1 MPETEFDRFRTWAL
15 RYRSKNKLHQ
25 IVEAQLAR
33 MLALEFSENYVV
45 TEVGAVKGG
54 RNDLLQYQHNG
65 KRAVFEL
72 FFSTSQVPQD
82 LRLLEQA
89 DARWKIAVLLDEAL
103 KSDLAREYFRK
114 KPDAFPHLWLSQV
127 MMPGKAME
135 CRKLLRQLLTAE
147 PLHSRPSAGEVVTQI
162 VSGNRNIVAGRDI
175 IKTEKHVSRPVLTRE
190 PDDISEEIA
199 HAIMEVIR
207 RLDKSDELAGKKV
220 YYGGWIARLKKRY
233 GVESYR
239 KLTRPQ
245 GTDAISWLKQEL
257 GKKAPSLR
265 RTNNQEWRQRLNS
278 AIYAKC
284 GELAWDKA
292 RLYQFAY
299 EYLALKAPISSLND
313 LGEQNLEKLRNRMR
327 RVR

>member
-1 MPETEFDRFRTWAL
+1 MLETEFDHFCEWVL
-15 RYRSKNKLHQ
+15 RYRSKNKLHP
-25 IVEAQLAR
+25 IVEAQLGR
-33 MLALEFSENYVV
+33 LLALEFPENYVV
-45 TEVGAVKGG
+45 TEIAAVKGG

-89 DARWKIAVLLDEAL
+89 DAHWKIAVLLDEAL
-103 KSDLAREYFRK
+103 NSDLPREYFRK

-127 MMPGKAME
+127 MMPGKEIE
-135 CRKLLRQLLTAE
+135 CRALLRQLLTAE
-147 PLHSRPSAGEVVTQI
+147 PLHSGPSTVDVTQI
-162 VSGNRNIVAGRDI
+162 VTGNRNTVAGRDI
-175 IKTEKHVSRPVLTRE
+175 IKTEKHVSRPMLTRE
-190 PDDISEEIA
+190 PNDIPEEIA

-220 YYGGWIARLKKRY
+220 YYGGWMARLKRRY
-233 GVESYR
+233 KVESYR
-239 KLTRPQ
+239 KLTHAQ
-245 GTDAISWLKQEL
+245 GTDVINWLKQEL

-284 GELAWDKA
+284 GELAWDKP

-299 EYLALKAPISSLND
+299 EYLGLKTPISSLND
-313 LGEQNLEKLRNRMR
+313 LGERNLEKLRNRMR
-327 RVR
+327 RVI